1 MESLGKSIAYKE
13 NSVCKSMGIKKHG
26 FHVAQH
32 NYCAMCSV
40 CVCLCLCVR
49 GGVPCGNERL
59 ANKVEIRL

>member
-32 NYCAMCSV
+32 DFCAMYSV
-40 CVCLCLCVR
+40 CVCACVFMCM
-49 GGVPCGNERL
+49 GWGPL
-59 ANKVEIRL
+59 W